1 MLSDYGELQPGQE
14 ISRHSYQVDR
24 SMVSDYVTAVQDENP
39 ALSDECGD
47 QLVPAMAVAALSIRG
62 VVQDLRIP
70 GGTLHAGQEFE
81 FMSSVAVGS
90 SLECVATLAQ
100 NSVRGDWRFLVID
113 CHVTDG
119 DSADVMSGKSTIM
132 VPAGLGPR
140 ESAS

>member
-1 MLSDYGELQPGQE
+1 
-14 ISRHSYQVDR
+14 
-24 SMVSDYVTAVQDENP
+24 
-39 ALSDECGD
+39 
-47 QLVPAMAVAALSIRG
+47 
-62 VVQDLRIP
+62 
-70 GGTLHAGQEFE
+70 
-81 FMSSVAVGS
+81 MSSVAVGT

>member
-14 ISRHSYQVDR
+14 ISRHSYQVDKTL
-24 SMVSDYVTAVQDENP
+24 VSDYVTAVQDENP
-39 ALSDECGD
+39 VLSDESGD

-81 FMSSVAVGS
+81 FMSAVPVGR
-90 SLECVATLAQ
+90 SLECVATLVQ

-132 VPAGLGPR
+132 VPADLGPR
-140 ESAS
+140 ESGI